1 MTKNFYLAGRTVLP
15 DRVRLIILAIAAAI
29 LLLTG
34 SFSRVMAQG
43 TVLAD
48 LGSGEFGDISM
59 QGFNLP
65 SDARVTIDVV
75 CLDAHRTQPL
85 ATDAWILDASTRRP
99 VWHYDVDD
107 SDREDQDLRVLTDEI
122 SLPAG
127 TYEVYY
133 TSYVDWPSDN
143 WNGRSIGDIIRN
155 AVREVIHGDTWLRSD
170 NREEKFRDLKGDLG
184 IRVAGPTSGRSID
197 NQEELAGGF
206 LSTAFLTITGV
217 PDERYIAEGFEL
229 KRPLDV
235 EVYAIGEFVDGHQ
248 FDHGWI
254 IDTQS
259 RRKVWEM
266 ESNDTDH
273 AGGASK
279 NRMIRS
285 TVSLEPG
292 NYAAFFATDG
302 SHSATAWN
310 SAPPFDPD
318 FWGLT
323 LRVQDAEDLRHVSR
337 FDYETMPLDGA
348 VVTLRE
354 MGDNEHGTAGFSV
367 SRPLEVRIYALG
379 EGTDGRMFDYG
390 WITNADTYEQ
400 VWRLEYG
407 STEHAGGARKNRV
420 FDGVLKLNVGNYVA
434 HFVTDASHSYGS
446 WNDDRPYDA
455 DAWGITVAPVNA
467 SDADR
472 MSAYSPGE
480 DRSRLASITEVG
492 DGAQRYEDFALDKD
506 TRVRIFALG
515 EGSGGRMFDYGWV
528 ESLDDNSVVWE
539 MTYRMTEHGG
549 GAQKNRMVNTTLLLP
564 AGSYRVHYV
573 SDGSH
578 SFWDWNADP
587 PIEAGMWGITVKY
600 DRVSSAS

>member
-1 MTKNFYLAGRTVLP
+1 MTKNFYVAGRAVLP
-15 DRVRLIILAIAAAI
+15 DRARLIILAVAAAI

-34 SFSRVMAQG
+34 SISRVMAQG

-48 LGSGEFGDISM
+48 LGAAEFGDISM
-59 QGFNLP
+59 QGFTLP
-65 SDARVTIDVV
+65 SDARITIDVV

-85 ATDAWILDASTRRP
+85 ATDAWILDATSREP
-99 VWHYDVDD
+99 VWHFDAEEAEGEV
-107 SDREDQDLRVLTDEI
+107 RDLRVMTDEI
-122 SLPAG
+122 SLPPGA
-127 TYEVYY
+127 YEVYY
-133 TSYVDWPSDN
+133 TSYVDWPSGS

-170 NREEKFRDLKGDLG
+170 NREERFRDVRGDLG
-184 IRVAGPTSGRSID
+184 IRIAGNTSGRSIENKD
-197 NQEELAGGF
+197 ELASGF

-235 EVYAIGEFVDGHQ
+235 EVYALGEFVDEHP

-266 ESNDTDH
+266 ESSDLLH

-279 NRMIRS
+279 NRMIR
-285 TVSLEPG
+285 TTISLEPG
-292 NYAAFFATDG
+292 KYAAFFATDG

-318 FWGLT
+318 FWGIT
-323 LRVQDAEDLRHVSR
+323 LRVPVAEDLRYVSR
-337 FDYETMPLDGA
+337 YEYEGVPIEGA
-348 VVTLRE
+348 IVKLRSLR
-354 MGDNEHGTAGFSV
+354 DNEHATGGFTV
-367 SRPLEVRIYALG
+367 NRPLELRIYALG
-379 EGTDGRMFDYG
+379 EGFDGRMFDYG

-407 STEHAGGARKNRV
+407 STEHAGGARKNRI
-420 FDGVLKLNVGNYVA
+420 FDGVVKMNAGNYVV
-434 HFVTDASHSYGS
+434 HFVTDDSHSYAG
-446 WNDDRPYDA
+446 WTDDRPYDA
-455 DAWGITVAPVNA
+455 DAWGITVVPVDP

-472 MSAYSPGE
+472 VSPYSPGE
-480 DRSRLASITEVG
+480 DRTGLAAITEVG
-492 DGAQRYEDFALDKD
+492 DDAVRSEDFSLEKD
-506 TRVRIFALG
+506 TRVRIYALG
-515 EGSGGRMFDYGWV
+515 EGSGGRMYDYGWI

-539 MTYRMTEHGG
+539 MTYRMTEHAG
-549 GAQKNRMVNTTLLLP
+549 GARKNRSVNTTLLLP

-578 SFWDWNADP
+578 SFWHWNADP
-587 PIEAGMWGITVKY
+587 PYEAGMWGITVKY
-600 DRVSSAS
+600 DRVSAAS